1 MTLLTLMMLK
11 WFVDNWDMKWMED
24 KVRIKILL
32 HTFQYLIA
40 VTYYPNAH
48 YGEGSGPIWLK
59 YVSCTGTESNLL
71 ECRRGYHIGYP
82 YNYCS
87 HSKDVS
93 VVCPGIDTILLIT

>member
-1 MTLLTLMMLK
+1 MLK

-32 HTFQYLIA
+32 HTFQYLLA

-48 YGEGSGPIWLK
+48 YGQGSGPTWLN
-59 YVSCTGTESNLL
+59 YLYCTGTESNLL
-71 ECRRGYHIGYP
+71 ECPRGYDIGYP
-82 YNYCS
+82 YYCS
-87 HSKDVS
+87 HYEDVS

>member
-1 MTLLTLMMLK
+1 M
-11 WFVDNWDMKWMED
+11 
-24 KVRIKILL
+24 
-32 HTFQYLIA
+32 
-40 VTYYPNAH
+40 TYYPNAY

-59 YVSCTGTESNLL
+59 YVYCTGIESNLL

-93 VVCPGIDTILLIT
+93 VVCPGIDSILLIT